1 MSRYFLL
8 AFSLGI
14 GLLAEACHHPVDSAA
29 HSKNR
34 GKIIEAAWYKVPANS
49 LAQKRADGSALTAA
63 SDHFKIGTLVRVT
76 RVSNGKSVVVR
87 ITDTG
92 LEATPVG
99 IDVCKEAA
107 EKLDMV
113 SDGVAKVRVE
123 QLAHD

>member
-1 MSRYFLL
+1 VTRYFLI

-14 GLLAEACHHPVDSAA
+14 GLLTGACHHSVDAAA
-29 HSKNR
+29 HSKNHGR
-34 GKIIEAAWYKVPANS
+34 IVEAAWYKVPANS
-49 LAQKRADGSALTAA
+49 LAEKRADGSALTAA

-92 LEATPVG
+92 LKASPAD

-123 QLAHD
+123 RLAHD

>member
-1 MSRYFLL
+1 MLL
-8 AFSLGI
+8 G
-14 GLLAEACHHPVDSAA
+14 ACHHSSQ
-29 HSKNR
+29 HLTQSKGH
-34 GKIIEAAWYKVPANS
+34 GKIAEATWYNVPPDS
-49 LAQKRADGSALTAA
+49 LAQRRADGSKLTAA

-92 LEATPVG
+92 LKATPAG

-113 SDGVAKVRVE
+113 SDGVVKVRIEPVTK
-123 QLAHD
+123 